1 LIRLENV
8 TRCYGEFTAVDSVS
22 FQIERGEIVGLLGH
36 NGAGKTTVM
45 KMLTGFLEPSA
56 GLVSVD
62 GLDIEKHRL
71 EAQAKIGYLPENS
84 PLYPDMSVIQ
94 YLEYV
99 CELRSIAPEERRAR
113 IQKVIE
119 QTALADK
126 ALSSIFTLSKGYK
139 QRVGVAQAIIHQPEI
154 LILDEPTNGLDPSQI
169 HEMRSLVKELAKE
182 ATVILSTHILQ
193 EVQAVC
199 DRVIILVQGKL
210 ARDARLNELQSSNRM
225 LLSIKGPEQDVRSK
239 LRSVQGVSEISF
251 LGNGGPASQFAVE
264 LSESVDS
271 CAPKLAK
278 TIVDAGWELYGLE
291 PEQRTLETI
300 FREINSE
307 VGGRHAK

>member
-1 LIRLENV
+1 MIRLENV

-126 ALSSIFTLSKGYK
+126 ALSSIFTLSPG
-139 QRVGVAQAIIHQPEI
+139 R
-154 LILDEPTNGLDPSQI
+154 
-169 HEMRSLVKELAKE
+169 
-182 ATVILSTHILQ
+182 
-193 EVQAVC
+193 
-199 DRVIILVQGKL
+199 
-210 ARDARLNELQSSNRM
+210 
-225 LLSIKGPEQDVRSK
+225 
-239 LRSVQGVSEISF
+239 
-251 LGNGGPASQFAVE
+251 
-264 LSESVDS
+264 
-271 CAPKLAK
+271 
-278 TIVDAGWELYGLE
+278 
-291 PEQRTLETI
+291 I
-300 FREINSE
+300 FM
-307 VGGRHAK
+307 